1 MLFVVIFFIVPIIR
15 LLFMSLIGDEGL
27 TFSYYETILSEART
41 WEVLKNTWIAVIGST
56 AIASVLGILFAW
68 LIAYTDIRG
77 KGIIQVFILLPFVIP
92 SYVTSLAWVQF
103 FGPAGLLDHLFSI
116 TWDLY
121 SMSGIVFVMG
131 ISHFPLVYLFTV
143 HVLRQIPR
151 EMEQAARISGA
162 SRWESFRKVILPLAL
177 PGIVG
182 GTFIAF
188 LGSLDNFGIPA
199 FLGTPANISVLS
211 TYIYQQVIGF
221 GTSSFNHA
229 AVLSVILGIIALIG
243 IGIQWLVLRK
253 SKRLETEKIDDEPRY
268 FLGKKKITVEI
279 LVWGFFTVTSI
290 FPLLSMIMTS
300 FLNAYGLSF
309 TWENLSLKN
318 YDYILTSSSTTEAII
333 TSLKL
338 AGTTALI
345 GMVIGTLIAYL
356 RVRKTSI
363 WMKVI
368 EGSITIPYAL
378 PGTVLALA
386 MIFAWMEPIPGW
398 NPGIY
403 GSAVILYIAYIT
415 RFLILQVRSG
425 ITAFQQVDV
434 QMEEASRI
442 NGTNGFGKWKK
453 ILIPLITPGV
463 LGGAMLVFLS
473 ALTELT
479 VSALLYSSDSE
490 TIGVSI
496 LSFQQSGYTLYATA
510 FSSVIIGLI
519 VFSYLLLFVVQALWK
534 RKVGKNK

>member
-41 WEVLKNTWIAVIGST
+41 WEVLKNTWIAMIGST

-162 SRWESFRKVILPLAL
+162 SRWESFRKVILPIAL

-229 AVLSVILGIIALIG
+229 AVLSVMLGIIALTG

-253 SKRLETEKIDDEPRY
+253 SKRLETEQIDDEPRY
-268 FLGKKKITVEI
+268 YLGKKKITVEI

-318 YDYILTSSSTTEAII
+318 YAYILTSSSTTEAII

-463 LGGAMLVFLS
+463 LGGSMLVFLS